1 MLLKEA
7 QPTIHK
13 LRRREAA
20 GPEHDPATL
29 GAALRELAVR
39 AHRLVRT
46 MDKTRLHPA
55 PRPDAGTLFNLEREL
70 VELHAEIVQLQRNLR
85 RKTSAISTPTCRP
98 YCKESRSIWPE
109 RACLACGLPSGI

>member
-20 GPEHDPATL
+20 GPEHDPASL

-46 MDKTRLHPA
+46 MDKARLHPA

-70 VELHAEIVQLQRNLR
+70 VELRAEIVQLQRNLR
-85 RKTSAISTPTCRP
+85 AQDLGNLDTYVSALLQRVEE
-98 YCKESRSIWPE
+98 Y
-109 RACLACGLPSGI
+109 LA